1 MVKFYLFLGLNLF
14 LHSATFALP
23 STLLSI
29 SKLDSIPV
37 NVKDVQ
43 SIDAIVEALYNVISG
58 DSAVKRNWDRM
69 RTLFIPEAKMMSTGI
84 RRDGTMRYRA
94 MTLEDYIRIS
104 GPLLE
109 KGFFETE
116 ISRKTEQFGNIA
128 HVFSTYESK
137 FKQTDARPFSRGI
150 NSIQLMFDG
159 RRWWVV
165 SVFWTSES
173 PTNLIPAKYLKSNK

>member
-1 MVKFYLFLGLNLF
+1 MVKLYLFLGLNLF
-14 LHSATFALP
+14 LHSATFAMP

-29 SKLDSIPV
+29 SKFDSIPV
-37 NVKDVQ
+37 NVKDVK
-43 SIDAIVEALYNVISG
+43 SIDAVVEALYNVISG

-84 RRDGTMRYRA
+84 RRDGTMSYRA
-94 MTLEDYIRIS
+94 ITLADYIRIS

-159 RRWWVV
+159 KRWWVV
-165 SVFWTSES
+165 SVFWTGES
-173 PTNLIPAKYLKSNK
+173 PTNLIPAKYLNSNK